1 MRMRCYLAEGIGLKM
16 DVPRFM
22 EGLNRIPGI
31 EWSDEE
37 SARVIDWWSQRYQL
51 KLVWFSAAR
60 YLGQGAA
67 IQDVEDAVGQF
78 YLDFHRVR
86 RSYRPN
92 DGVQFCIYLL
102 NVCFK
107 NYCVSQGEKI
117 RKRRTV
123 ETSLEAS
130 NHDDSTLVLEIEDTS
145 ASGSPDRQ
153 AESRAFLDDLAC
165 LLNGAL
171 MPAMQKQ
178 VFVLRHLREMAYEE
192 IAAEMGVSVGS
203 VKGWLSRATHTAR
216 QFLSER
222 GWSQWH
228 TKK

>member
-1 MRMRCYLAEGIGLKM
+1 
-16 DVPRFM
+16 M

-31 EWSDEE
+31 EWSDEDC
-37 SARVIDWWSQRYQL
+37 ARVIEWWSQRYQL

-60 YLGQGAA
+60 YLGHGAA

-78 YLDFHRVR
+78 YLDLHRVR

-92 DGVQFCIYLL
+92 DGVQFCTYLL

-107 NYCVSQGEKI
+107 HYCVAQGEKI
-117 RKRRTV
+117 RKRRAV
-123 ETSLEAS
+123 ETALEPPNQDGA
-130 NHDDSTLVLEIEDTS
+130 TYVLEIEDTS
-145 ASGSPDRQ
+145 PSASPDRQ
-153 AESRAFLDDLAC
+153 AESRAFLDDLEC
-165 LLNGAL
+165 LLNGPL
-171 MPAMQKQ
+171 MPAKHKQ
-178 VFVLRHLREMAYEE
+178 VFELRHLRDMAYEE

-216 QFLSER
+216 KFLAER

-228 TKK
+228 NKK